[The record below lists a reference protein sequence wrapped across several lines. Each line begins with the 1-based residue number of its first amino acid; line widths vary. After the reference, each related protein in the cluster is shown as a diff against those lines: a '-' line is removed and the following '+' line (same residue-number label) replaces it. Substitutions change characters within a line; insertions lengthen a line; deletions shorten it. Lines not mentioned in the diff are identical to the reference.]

1 MKLVSNNTDADIVQR
16 RLKEQVEWAARELA
30 ANVLRVVRG
39 AGKSYELIGQA
50 ANLAVLSQQYFE
62 VAGVWP
68 HPEIAEAI
76 ALPERRWLS
85 GLDEAELLI
94 QLGLHAATRGALQLA
109 ASEIV
114 GQRTQARAGESEL
127 FEGIT
132 SVERGREIN
141 RRTWVPEPFTA
152 RTKTTAKRAVGAAA
166 KRSPKRKPRA
176 K

>member
-1 MKLVSNNTDADIVQR
+1 MKLVSSNTDAEIER
-16 RLKEQVEWAARELA
+16 KRLTDQVERAARELA

-39 AGKSYELIGQA
+39 AGKSYELVGQA

-68 HPEIAEAI
+68 DTEIAEAI
-76 ALPERRWLS
+76 ALPEPRRHS

-94 QLGLHAATRGALQLA
+94 QRGLHTATRGALQLA

-114 GQRTQARAGESEL
+114 GQRTQATAGESEL
-127 FEGIT
+127 FDGIN
-132 SVERGREIN
+132 SVERGRGLNMRKPAPAFTE
-141 RRTWVPEPFTA
+141 RTL
-152 RTKTTAKRAVGAAA
+152 TTAKKARSAPA
-166 KRSPKRKPRA
+166 KRSPKKKPPA